1 MGAERGSP
9 GRNVFHRRCLGTS
22 DHLFFCLILHL
33 SLIEL
38 WESSNSLGS
47 PNIADM
53 IDHEAAIRHYMQSI
67 PTLVLRYDRSSMRTA
82 LEVNAFSPSRW
93 FA

>member
-1 MGAERGSP
+1 MGAEIGST
-9 GRNVFHRRCLGTS
+9 GRNAFHRRCLGTS
-22 DHLFFCLILHL
+22 DHLFCLILHL

-38 WESSNSLGS
+38 WESSNSRGS

-53 IDHEAAIRHYMQSI
+53 IDHEPAIRYYMQSI
-67 PTLVLRYDRSSMRTA
+67 PTLVFWNDRSSMQTA

>member
-1 MGAERGSP
+1 MGAEIGST
-9 GRNVFHRRCLGTS
+9 GRNAFHRRCRGTTS

-53 IDHEAAIRHYMQSI
+53 IDLEAAIRYYMQSI
-67 PTLVLRYDRSSMRTA
+67 PTLVLRY
-82 LEVNAFSPSRW
+82 
-93 FA
+93 